1 MKLVNNFG
9 AFLNDVVN
17 IDDDRLEILDKRIG
31 YLSNYLA
38 STPTIGDAYIDVIPQ
53 GSMAHRTIIRPLN
66 NHDFDA
72 DILLHLT
79 PQEGW
84 MPKDYIEEVYKVF
97 RLNGNY
103 KDKVTRKN
111 RCVTVQYA
119 NECHVDVVPFL
130 EVAPNQ
136 FYITNRNEGE
146 DGIYERTDPEGYT
159 DWLDERNRIS
169 SGNLIKVIR
178 LLKWLRDYKQTFT
191 CKSVILNVLLAGR
204 VNDIK
209 LIADSSYYSDV
220 PTTLV
225 HLLEDLDTYL
235 AAYPG
240 YMPRIEDP
248 TCPEVD
254 YNHRWDNDQYLNF
267 RNKVSYYASKA
278 RAAYNEQDRPES
290 IKLWSELFGDQF
302 APERAKNLAAGS
314 LAAIGTSSLRRAD
327 PGEKF
332 IEDIHPIRLVSS
344 YRLKIVGT
352 ARPKNGFRV
361 YSLPSRGNRIEPG
374 RVVRFTIAKCTVP
387 GDYDIYW
394 KIKNRG
400 KVAADAECLR
410 GEILPGKDWHDE
422 PTKYRG
428 SHYVECYVVKN
439 GICVAIDRQQVI
451 IL

>member
-1 MKLVNNFG
+1 MKLVNHFSD
-9 AFLNDVVN
+9 FLNNVVN
-17 IDDDRLEILDKRIG
+17 IDDNRLEILDKRVGNI
-31 YLSNYLA
+31 SDYLA
-38 STPTIGDAYIDVIPQ
+38 GAPMIGDAYMDVIPQ

-66 NHDFDA
+66 NHEFDA
-72 DILLHLT
+72 DILLHLV
-79 PQEGW
+79 PQENW
-84 MPKDYIEEVYKVF
+84 MPKDYVEEVYKAF

-130 EVAPNQ
+130 EVVPGR

-146 DGIYERTDPEGYT
+146 DGSYERTDPEGYT
-159 DWLDERNRIS
+159 NWLDERNRIS
-169 SGNLIKVIR
+169 GGNLIKVIR

-191 CKSVILNVLLAGR
+191 CKSVILNVLVAGR
-204 VNDIK
+204 VNDVN
-209 LIADSSYYSDV
+209 LITDPDYYSDV

-225 HLLEDLDTYL
+225 HLLEDLDSYL
-235 AAYPG
+235 ATYPS

-267 RNKVSYYASKA
+267 RDKISYYAAKA
-278 RAAYNEQDRPES
+278 RAAYDNQDRSVS
-290 IKLWSELFGDQF
+290 IKLWRELFGDQF
-302 APERAKNLAAGS
+302 APDSTKS
-314 LAAIGTSSLRRAD
+314 LADTLAISDTPSIRKAD

-332 IEDIHPIRLVSS
+332 IEDSYPIRLMPN
-344 YRLKIVGT
+344 YKLKIVGT

-361 YSLPSRGNRIEPG
+361 YPLPSRGNRIEPG
-374 RVVRFTIAKCTVP
+374 RVVRFTIVKCTVP

-400 KVAADAECLR
+400 NVAAEARCLR
-410 GEILPGKDWHDE
+410 GEIIPGQNWHDE

-428 SHYVECYVVKN
+428 SHYVECYIIKDDV
-439 GICVAIDRQQVI
+439 CVARDKQPVI

>member
-1 MKLVNNFG
+1 MKLVNRFDV
-9 AFLNDVVN
+9 FLNDVVDIN
-17 IDDDRLEILDKRIG
+17 DARLELLDKRVGLIND
-31 YLSNYLA
+31 YLTSA
-38 STPTIGDAYIDVIPQ
+38 PTIGDAYIEVIPQ
-53 GSMAHRTIIRPLN
+53 GSMAHRTIIKPIN
-66 NHDFDA
+66 DHDFDA

-79 PQEGW
+79 PQDDW
-84 MPKDYIEEVYKVF
+84 MPKDYVEETYKAF

-130 EVAPNQ
+130 EITPEQ
-136 FYITNRNEGE
+136 FYITNRNEGN
-146 DGIYERTDPEGYT
+146 DGTYEHTDPEGYT
-159 DWLDERNRIS
+159 AWLDGQNRIAE
-169 SGNLIKVIR
+169 GNLIKTIR

-204 VNDIK
+204 VNGVN
-209 LIADSSYYSDV
+209 LIVNSNYYSDV

-225 HLLEDLDTYL
+225 HLLEDLNSYL
-235 AAYPG
+235 AAYPT

-267 RNKVSYYASKA
+267 RNKVNFYATKA
-278 RAAYNEQDRPES
+278 RAAYDEPSRSES

-302 APERAKNLAAGS
+302 ASDSKKGQANAFAAVGPARLS
-314 LAAIGTSSLRRAD
+314 KPD
-327 PGEKF
+327 PGEQF
-332 IEDIHPIRLVSS
+332 IEELHVVKIAPK
-344 YRLKIVGT
+344 YKLKIVGT

-361 YSLPSRGNRIEPG
+361 YKLPSRGNRIEPG
-374 RVVRFTIAKCTVP
+374 RVVRFSIAKCTVP
-387 GDYDIYW
+387 GNYEIYW

-400 KVAADAECLR
+400 KVAANAACLR
-410 GEILPGKDWHDE
+410 GEIVQGVNWHDE
-422 PTKYRG
+422 PTQYRG
-428 SHYVECYVVKN
+428 SHYVECYIVKD
-439 GICVAIDRQQVI
+439 GVCVAKDKQPVL